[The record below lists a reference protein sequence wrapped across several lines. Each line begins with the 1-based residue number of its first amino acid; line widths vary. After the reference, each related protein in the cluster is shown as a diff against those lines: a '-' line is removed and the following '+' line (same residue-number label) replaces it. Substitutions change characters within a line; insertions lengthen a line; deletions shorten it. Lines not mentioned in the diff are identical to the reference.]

1 MQRKPY
7 SMRPLHRDRL
17 PPVVMP
23 AAPVSSFELGGE
35 GLVADVSGA
44 LWCERHRTLIVS
56 DLHLEKG
63 SSFARRGIFLP
74 PYDTRVTLQRLSQV
88 VLRYQPALVIA
99 LGDSF
104 HDGDGPLRLSGDDRA
119 QLARLQDGRDW
130 IWIAGNHD
138 PKTPAAFA
146 GARADAFRLGDV
158 TLRHEPAQ
166 GGGPQI
172 AGHLHPAA
180 RVATA
185 RGGVRRRCFVSDG
198 RACVMPAFGAYAG
211 GLNILDEA
219 FAPVV
224 SRERASAHVLGRDAV
239 YRVAFA
245 ACRPD

>member
-74 PYDTRVTLQRLSQV
+74 PYDTRATLQRLSQV

-104 HDGDGPLRLSGDDRA
+104 HDGDGPSRLSGDDRA

-138 PKTPAAFA
+138 PAFSVDLGGELMA
-146 GARADAFRLGDV
+146 VYQLGGLRLV
-158 TLRHEPAQ
+158 HEPSQDGSAE
-166 GGGPQI
+166 I
-172 AGHLHPAA
+172 AGHLHPVA
-180 RVATA
+180 RVTSAMGST
-185 RGGVRRRCFVSDG
+185 RRRCFVTTPT
-198 RACVMPAFGAYAG
+198 RCIMPAFGALAG
-211 GLNILDEA
+211 GLNICDAAYKAL
-219 FAPVV
+219 FN
-224 SRERASAHVLGRDAV
+224 ASATLHVLGRHRVYAV
-239 YRVAFA
+239 PLSR
-245 ACRPD
+245 CLPD